1 MRNASSP
8 VDLLMRRWRLEL
20 RRNSLY
26 VFAAHRCYTEM
37 ERQSSK
43 GVERERVAELIDNAT
58 ATAAAWKCG

>member
-1 MRNASSP
+1 
-8 VDLLMRRWRLEL
+8 MRRWRLEL